1 MEGEAGAV
9 DVGTPSLY
17 RRARGRLPRLGRV
30 AMVEVSVVY
39 LTRPP
44 ASVRDA
50 AAEVLL
56 GEKLTGFGRGRL
68 VGPGGKLESG
78 ESPRAAAVREV
89 HEEVG
94 VSIHEADLV
103 PLARIAYPF
112 VDRPE
117 HSQFHHV
124 FACERW
130 RGEPRASSE
139 LAPQWFPRAA
149 LPLERMW
156 ADAAHWLPRALAGE
170 FVEATLSF
178 GAGDAMVGADWSGAR
193 RT

>member
-1 MEGEAGAV
+1 M
-9 DVGTPSLY
+9 Y
-17 RRARGRLPRLGRV
+17 
-30 AMVEVSVVY
+30 EVSVVY
-39 LTRPP
+39 LMRPP
-44 ASVRDA
+44 AAGRDA
-50 AAEVLL
+50 PAEVLL
-56 GEKLTGFGRGRL
+56 GEKLTGFGRGRV
-68 VGPGGKLESG
+68 VGPGGKLEPG

-103 PLARIAYPF
+103 AAARIAYPF

-124 FACERW
+124 FVCERW
-130 RGEPRASSE
+130 HGEPRASSE
-139 LAPQWFPRAA
+139 IAPRWFPRES
-149 LPLERMW
+149 LPLDRMW

-178 GAGDAMVGADWSGAR
+178 GAGDLMVGADWSRAR
-193 RT
+193 RS